1 MTKPESQPTSRSI
14 PPSIPPSI
22 PQSTAKPAAKPMI
35 SDDMRKALI
44 AAASF
49 DNMEGPRGRALAVIR
64 TGIDRYAKYDGRRH
78 VIFACGRYIP
88 VCEAVNFANAI
99 LKNAGLLDHRIDY
112 PGAKYQSA
120 FINGANDNHVL
131 AGADLRGGA

>member
-1 MTKPESQPTSRSI
+1 MTKPESQPASRSI
-14 PPSIPPSI
+14 PPSIPQSI
-22 PQSTAKPAAKPMI
+22 PKSTAKPMI

-64 TGIDRYAKYDGRRH
+64 TGLDRYAKYDRRH
-78 VIFACGRYIP
+78 VIFACGRYMP
-88 VCEAVNFANAI
+88 VYEAVNAANDI
-99 LKNAGLLDHRIDY
+99 LQNAGLLDHRIDY

-131 AGADLRGGA
+131 AGADLRGGVRWGR